1 MKNKKWRVV
10 CYINQFFA
18 QIGGEEMAH
27 TGFAA
32 TEEAI
37 GPAKLFQT
45 LLADDCEI
53 AGTVYCGDN
62 YFAENSNSASEE
74 GFALVEKLKPDLLIA
89 GPAFNAGRYGLNCGK
104 IASVVGQRLGIPTI
118 TGMYPENPA
127 VDLFR
132 KDTYI
137 VKTGILASGMAA
149 VGAKMASI
157 ALRLLK
163 NEHIGGAISEG
174 YIPRDIIL
182 NEEQPDNAAHR
193 AIEMVLNKIHGKPF
207 ESELLPPVFDEV
219 EAAEPITD
227 IKNAKIA
234 VVTDGGLIPVENPDK
249 LKPNGS
255 ATWGQYNWDEL
266 MNEKHFVIHSGYDG
280 TWVME
285 NPYRLVPMDVLR
297 ELADHGEMG
306 AVAPQIYVACGNCAS
321 VSESKRKGEQIALRL
336 REENIQAVILTST

>member
-1 MKNKKWRVV
+1 MADKKWLVV
-10 CYINQFFA
+10 CYLNQFFA

-27 TGFAA
+27 VGFSA

-37 GPAKLFQT
+37 GPARLFAS

-62 YFAENSNSASEE
+62 YFAEKGDKAAEE
-74 GFALVEKLKPDLLIA
+74 GLALIEKLKPDFLIA
-89 GPAFNAGRYGLNCGK
+89 GPAFNAGRYGLNCGM
-104 IASVVGQRLGIPTI
+104 IASFVGKKLGIPTI
-118 TGMYPENPA
+118 TGMYPENPG

-137 VKTGILASGMAA
+137 VETGILASGMAA
-149 VGAKMASI
+149 AAAKMASI
-157 ALRLLK
+157 AKRLLK
-163 NEHIGGAISEG
+163 NEHIGGAIAEG

-193 AIEMVLNKIHGKPF
+193 AIEMVLNKIHNRPF

-219 EAAEPITD
+219 EMAKPVTD
-227 IKNAKIA
+227 IKKVKLA
-234 VVTDGGLIPVENPDK
+234 VVSDGGLIPAENPDR

-255 ATWGQYNWDEL
+255 TTWGQYNWDNL
-266 MNEKHFVIHSGYDG
+266 VSEKHFVIHSGYDG
-280 TWVME
+280 TWVMQ
-285 NPYRLVPMDVLR
+285 NPLRLVPIDVLR
-297 ELADHGEMG
+297 ELVDEGELG
-306 AVAPQIYVACGNCAS
+306 AVDPYVYVACGNCAS
-321 VSESKRKGEQIALRL
+321 VSGSKRKGEQIASRL